1 MPEETRLIR
10 FPKVG
15 KVKEVMTESEKKK
28 QNELTEKA
36 KKWVYARDKKRFTI
50 DKITKDTYI
59 CSLPFVGKNGLTEE
73 DPYPINDSFLGCE
86 LMRKKDK
93 KKRKRSLEWDPLLG
107 KKNKVRTKKH
117 GELENLH

>member
-36 KKWVYARDKKRFTI
+36 KKCVYARDKKRFTI

-93 KKRKRSLEWDPLLG
+93 KKRKRSLE
-107 KKNKVRTKKH
+107 
-117 GELENLH
+117 

>member
-1 MPEETRLIR
+1 
-10 FPKVG
+10 
-15 KVKEVMTESEKKK
+15 MTESEKKK

-36 KKWVYARDKKRFTI
+36 KRWVYARDKKRFTI

-93 KKRKRSLEWDPLLG
+93 RKRKRSLEWDPLLG